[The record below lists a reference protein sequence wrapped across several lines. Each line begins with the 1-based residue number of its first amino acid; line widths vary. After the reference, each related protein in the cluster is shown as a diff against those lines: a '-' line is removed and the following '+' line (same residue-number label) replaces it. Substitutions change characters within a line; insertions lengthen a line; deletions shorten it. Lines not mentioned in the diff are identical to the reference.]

1 MDQFESGRP
10 LEEDPMLPT
19 PPREAP
25 RPEARNVPLALAW
38 AVVVATG
45 GGFACGAIFLRF
57 GDLACLGLWPMGVL
71 AGWVG
76 RKIIVH
82 PNRLVGRAL
91 AGACVAAGFVYLV
104 CRVHWGIVGG
114 DESWLAAIEL
124 LPRFLQERWLAG
136 LMIACFT
143 YFGAQAAYSQTA
155 VRFRWVR
162 VREE

>member
-10 LEEDPMLPT
+10 LEENPMLPT

-25 RPEARNVPLALAW
+25 RPEARNVPLAIAW
-38 AVVVATG
+38 AVVVGAG
-45 GGFACGAIFLRF
+45 GGFACGALYPQFRDWAF
-57 GDLACLGLWPMGVL
+57 LGLWLTGGL

-91 AGACVAAGFVYLV
+91 AIACVAAGFVYLV
-104 CRVHWGIVGG
+104 CRIYWSGFAGA
-114 DESWLAAIEL
+114 ENWAEAIEM
-124 LPRFLQERWLAG
+124 LPLFLQKRYLVVA
-136 LMIACFT
+136 LIACFT
-143 YFGAQAAYSQTA
+143 FFGAQAAYSQTA